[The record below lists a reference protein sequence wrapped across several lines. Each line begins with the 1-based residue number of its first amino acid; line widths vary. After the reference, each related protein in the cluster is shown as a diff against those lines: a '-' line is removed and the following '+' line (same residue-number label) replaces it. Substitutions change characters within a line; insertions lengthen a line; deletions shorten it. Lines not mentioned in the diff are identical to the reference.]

1 MALATNHVLKNIRK
15 CLQPGGKVLDN
26 ISIWI
31 QGDRIHAVESWE
43 RIQSDIEQS
52 GNPYTVR
59 DCSAWIAAPGL
70 IDCHTHLLFAGSREG
85 ELYARARGTPYLEI
99 LRQGGGIY
107 RTVEAVRSASEEE
120 LIENGRYYLD
130 MALSYGIT
138 TVEIKTGY
146 GLDYST
152 EEKMLRV
159 INRLNAHPV
168 DIVPTFLVHTVPRG
182 LDRKAYIE
190 EIAAKWIPSFRDR
203 AEWFDLFLEEGVF
216 SLKEAEFLSTHAR
229 DAGYHLGLHTNQVH
243 DIGGIGLA
251 DTLGMRH
258 VDHLEVLSDEDAH
271 RIRRNPE
278 CYAVFLPAAE
288 AFVFS
293 DRIGQIEKLLDIP
306 DRLVLSSDF
315 NPGSSPVLSPYFI
328 MAHAVLR
335 YRLHDPFLILD
346 AYTVNPATMLY
357 LDDRG
362 VLAPGKKA
370 DMVFMQL
377 DAFEQIPYWAG
388 TDFVQG
394 VMKSGSWVEC

>member
-1 MALATNHVLKNIRK
+1 MNRTTNQVLRNIRR
-15 CLQPGGKVLDN
+15 CLQPGGRVLDN

-31 QGDRIHAVESWE
+31 QGDRIHKMGNWE

-59 DCSAWIAAPGL
+59 DCSSWIAAPGF
-70 IDCHTHLLFAGSREG
+70 IDCHTHLLFAGSREK
-85 ELYARARGTPYLEI
+85 ELYARARGTPYLDI
-99 LRQGGGIY
+99 LKQGGGIY
-107 RTVEAVRSASEEE
+107 HTVGAVRSASEEE
-120 LIENGRYYLD
+120 LMENGRYYLD

-146 GLDYST
+146 GLDYSN

-182 LDRKAYIE
+182 SDRKSYIE

-203 AEWFDLFLEEGVF
+203 AGWFDLFLEEGVF
-216 SLKEAEFLSTHAR
+216 SLKEAEFLLTHAR

-251 DTLGMRH
+251 ETLGVRH
-258 VDHLEVLSDEDAH
+258 VDHLEVLSDEDAL

-288 AFVFS
+288 AYVFS
-293 DRIGQIEKLLDIP
+293 EHIGQIEKLSAIP
-306 DRLVLSSDF
+306 ERLVLSSDF
-315 NPGSSPVLSPYFI
+315 NPGSSPVLSPCFV
-328 MAHAVLR
+328 MAQAVLR
-335 YRLHDPFLILD
+335 YRLDNPFLILD
-346 AYTVNPATMLY
+346 AYTANPASMLFM
-357 LDDRG
+357 DDRG

-370 DMVFMQL
+370 DLVFMRL
-377 DAFEQIPYWAG
+377 NTFEQIPYLAG
-388 TDFVQG
+388 TDFIEG
-394 VMKSGSWVEC
+394 VMKSGTWVDS